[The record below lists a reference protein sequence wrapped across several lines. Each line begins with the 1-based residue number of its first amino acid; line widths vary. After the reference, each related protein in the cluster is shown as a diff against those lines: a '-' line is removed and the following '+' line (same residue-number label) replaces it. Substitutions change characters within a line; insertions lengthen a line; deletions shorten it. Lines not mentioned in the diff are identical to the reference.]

1 MNLYVSVSSAI
12 AVVCVAFLSGSP
24 AFASGADELAA
35 RLSRVPPSHPRLF
48 FSDGEETEI
57 KAKIESDPFLKAA
70 FGRLQAGAEATKDLD
85 PVKREKVGKRL
96 LGVSRTCLQRV
107 SYLAFAHRMTGS
119 AAYVRRAEREMLA
132 AAAFEDWNPSH
143 FLDVAEMTAALAIGY
158 DWLYNDLARDVRN
171 RIKSAIVEKGLRTS
185 QDGGWWV
192 TTTNNWNQV
201 CHGGLVLGALAV
213 LEDEP
218 ELAGE
223 IIARAL
229 KNVPR
234 AMHEYEPDGVYPEGP
249 GYWKYGTTYN
259 VVLISALESV
269 LGTDFGLAASP
280 AFIKTPEFYLH
291 ATGPTG
297 LFFNFSDC
305 GTRGG
310 SASAMHWF
318 AARRQDPSLL
328 WWEKAELERWVAQGA
343 EPGASRD
350 RTLPFL
356 LIWGQPIGDVRAPST
371 LHWKGDGRTPVA
383 MHRSGWDDHATFI
396 GIKGG
401 SPGSNHGH
409 MDTGSFVLDMDG
421 VRWAIDLGA
430 QGYHS
435 LESKGVRL
443 WDRDQDGERWTVFRL
458 NNFSHNTLVVDGQLQ
473 RVKGDAPI
481 VGFSADPAAPYT
493 VVDIT
498 PAYEGQLAG
507 AYRGVRLVGRSVL
520 VQDDLKTLDHE
531 TTVRWGMATQAEV
544 TISQGDCATLEQDGR
559 TLTLRILSPED
570 GTLTIYD
577 MESPPQS
584 YDAKNPNTRMVGFEV
599 GIEAS
604 SSKRLAVFL
613 ESGEAEGGPPAIGP
627 LDDW

>member
-1 MNLYVSVSSAI
+1 MNLYVSISSVT
-12 AVVCVAFLSGSP
+12 AVLGVAVLSAAP
-24 AFASGADELAA
+24 ALASGADELAA
-35 RLSRVPPSHPRLF
+35 RLGRIPPSHPRLF
-48 FSDGEETEI
+48 FSEGDEAAL
-57 KAKIESDPFLKAA
+57 KAKIESDPLLEAA
-70 FGRLQAGAEATKDLD
+70 FERLQAGADATKHLD

-107 SYLAFAHRMTGS
+107 SYLAFTHRMTRS
-119 AAYVRRAEREMLA
+119 ENYVPRAQREMLA

-158 DWLYNDLARDVRN
+158 DWLYNDLAPDVRKK
-171 RIKSAIVEKGLRTS
+171 IKRAIVEKGLRTS

-192 TTTNNWNQV
+192 ATTNNWNQV

-213 LEDEP
+213 LDDEP

-259 VVLISALESV
+259 VVLIAALESV
-269 LGTDFGLAASP
+269 LGTDFGLADSP
-280 AFIKTPEFYLH
+280 AFMKTPEFYLH

-297 LFFNFSDC
+297 LYFNFADC

-318 AARRQDPSLL
+318 AARRKDPSLL
-328 WWEKAELERWVAQGA
+328 WWERAELERWLAQGA
-343 EPGASRD
+343 EAGPARD

-356 LIWGQPIGDVRAPST
+356 LIWGQPIGDVPAPQK
-371 LHWKGDGRTPVA
+371 LHWKGAGPTPVA
-383 MHRSGWDDHATFI
+383 MHRSGWDHLATFV

-401 SPGSNHGH
+401 SPSTNHAH

-430 QGYHS
+430 QSYHS
-435 LESKGVRL
+435 LESKGINL
-443 WDRDQDGERWTVFRL
+443 WDKGQNSERWTVFRL
-458 NNFSHNTLVVDGQLQ
+458 NNLSHNTLVVDGQPQ
-473 RVKGDAPI
+473 RVKGHAPI
-481 VGFSADPAAPYT
+481 VGSSDDPEAPYT
-493 VVDIT
+493 VVDMT
-498 PAYEGQLAG
+498 PAYKGQLAQ
-507 AYRGVRLVGRSVL
+507 AHRGVRLVGPAVL

-531 TTVRWGMATQAEV
+531 TVVRWGMATHAEV
-544 TISQGDCATLEQDGR
+544 TIPRADTATLKQDGR
-559 TLTLRILSPED
+559 TLTLRILSPE
-570 GTLTIYD
+570 GATFTVYD
-577 MESPPQS
+577 MENPPQD
-584 YDAKNPNTRMVGFEV
+584 YDAKNPNTRMVGFEAA
-599 GIEAS
+599 IDAS
-604 SSKRLAVFL
+604 AAETFAVFL
-613 ESGEAEGGPPAIGP
+613 KAGQAQSDTPTIIP
-627 LDDW
+627 LTDW